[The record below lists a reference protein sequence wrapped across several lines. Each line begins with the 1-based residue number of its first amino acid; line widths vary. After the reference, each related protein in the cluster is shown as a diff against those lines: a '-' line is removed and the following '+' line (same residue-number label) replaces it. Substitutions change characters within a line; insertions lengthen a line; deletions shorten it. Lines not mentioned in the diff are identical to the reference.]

1 MPHLIVAGRTPE
13 EGSGSGGWGSGKHTH
28 TRTST
33 HLPGPITLPTEWSKV
48 TRRHTA
54 WLWVCFCAVFQLRNL
69 RFLSVIRPDLDN
81 PETPTIQ
88 IWQEKVL
95 HSPSLT
101 YIDCYSLAACS
112 EAVCYVIASTESC
125 RPECTSSCSLHSPK
139 DIHPLYYY
147 STYLLR
153 EQRIHNHKRSE
164 LSQGN
169 TEHHQIGKLE

>member
-1 MPHLIVAGRTPE
+1 MFH
-13 EGSGSGGWGSGKHTH
+13 
-28 TRTST
+28 
-33 HLPGPITLPTEWSKV
+33 
-48 TRRHTA
+48 
-54 WLWVCFCAVFQLRNL
+54 LRNL
-69 RFLSVIRPDLDN
+69 RFLSAIRPDLDN
-81 PETPTIQ
+81 PEAATIQ

-125 RPECTSSCSLHSPK
+125 RPECTSSCILHSPK

-164 LSQGN
+164 LSERN
-169 TEHHQIGKLE
+169 TDHHQQQTMQVESKILINRCNYFNYLSLFVNNYLFCILRGC